1 MPYTSEEDVQMII
14 FGLIAG
20 AGDAKSNFYQAI
32 SLVRDHKYEE
42 AEELIHQGE
51 AALIEAH
58 KAQTRLITNEA
69 NGNKTDIGI
78 LMIHAQDH
86 LMNAILVKEL
96 LNNLISM
103 QKDINALKEKL
114 EGNEN
119 G

>member
-14 FGLIAG
+14 WHCGVRCQIQL
-20 AGDAKSNFYQAI
+20 YQAI